1 MSCMLVFRPVP
12 VPSHTIYP
20 SPANASVGFGWLS
33 AWSEVKIWNIYP
45 YWGMIIDPLS
55 FLYPQ
60 NISIY
65 IPSMSLT
72 RRFECD
78 IWNSR
83 RLLKPMSIKKTTMF
97 IIWLVV
103 SNMNFIFHFIKKGCH
118 PSHWLSLTPSF
129 FKMVIYIAPPN
140 IYDHLWL
147 HRFKHRFTIDFPLDG
162 PQKRCTFPFPPR
174 SSWPP
179 WGSTSG
185 TTSSTHVLGP
195 FHDRFTVSM
204 SPNSVMCTLSD
215 TYI

>member
-1 MSCMLVFRPVP
+1 MVKTWKVRKCLATLVVPANGLRWLNFLFCFFKMSCMLVFRPVP

-118 PSHWLSLTPSF
+118 PSHWRTHIVQRGRSTTNQY
-129 FKMVIYIAPPN
+129 IYI
-140 IYDHLWL
+140 Y
-147 HRFKHRFTIDFPLDG
+147 
-162 PQKRCTFPFPPR
+162 
-174 SSWPP
+174 
-179 WGSTSG
+179 
-185 TTSSTHVLGP
+185 
-195 FHDRFTVSM
+195 
-204 SPNSVMCTLSD
+204 
-215 TYI
+215 